1 MAGALMMAQMSW
13 HSAETELLS
22 PTNLGADV
30 WVDFSDPT
38 SYTTVGSTITAV
50 TDKASNFT
58 LTVNGTPTT
67 GTTLNSLATGTFDGN
82 ESLIS
87 TGTGPYAD
95 SGNHYAIG
103 IFQWASTTSTRDS
116 FWSAD
121 GSRTYA
127 VSSSN
132 SSNSWPGEI
141 DYDGSNSIS
150 SGKAKQDFTVSV
162 SQNTWTIVSTSFNKT
177 GNEIF
182 GRINGSQA
190 SAGDPYSLSMNTTA
204 DFRLMRNRASVEL
217 AGKAAEFFWV
227 AGPTGT
233 GGTDISN
240 VEKAE
245 GYIAWKWGLQGN
257 LPVSH
262 PYKNA
267 APTT

>member
-1 MAGALMMAQMSW
+1 MAGALMMAQMAW

-22 PTNLGADV
+22 PSNLGADV

-58 LTVNGTPTT
+58 ISVDGTPTT
-67 GTTLNSLATGTFDGN
+67 GTTLNSLATATFDGN

-87 TGTGPYAD
+87 TGTGPYAS

-116 FWSAD
+116 FWSASA
-121 GSRTYA
+121 GRSYA
-127 VSSSN
+127 LSSGN

-141 DYDGSNSIS
+141 DYDGSNIIVP
-150 SGKAKQDFTVSV
+150 GVAKQVFTTPV
-162 SQNTWTIVSTSFNKT
+162 SQNTWTMVSTSFNKT
-177 GNEIF
+177 GAQIF

-190 SAGDPYSLSMNTTA
+190 TAGDVYGNDMTSSA
-204 DFRLMRNRASVEL
+204 DFRLMRNRASVKL
-217 AGKAAEFFWV
+217 SGKAAEFFWV

-245 GYIAWKWGLQGN
+245 GYMAWKWGLEGN

-267 APTT
+267 APTV